1 MVKKCEFRRK
11 DGKSCNANIQVGK
24 SSCVFHDP
32 DKVSEGQRAR
42 RAGGLRR
49 SHPAPVLPPDTPDHP
64 LRNTIDIS
72 AFLAETINQVRR
84 GVIDPRVANCMGQ
97 LASVML
103 RSLEQGPLEIRMA
116 RLEAALD
123 IAKNPHTATAGKE
136 TLPV

>member
-1 MVKKCEFRRK
+1 MTKKCGSRKK
-11 DGKSCNANIQVGK
+11 DGERCDANAQAGK
-24 SSCVFHDP
+24 DSCVFHDP
-32 DKVSEGQRAR
+32 AKAAEGQRAR

-49 SHPAPVLPPDTPDHP
+49 SRPAAVLPRDTPNHP
-64 LRNTIDIS
+64 LRNTTEVS
-72 AFLAETINQVRR
+72 ALLAETINQVRR

-123 IAKNPHTATAGKE
+123 IAKDPHTATSGKDSR
-136 TLPV
+136 PV